1 RDMLAEWSER
11 MNLIGPKELPQF
23 WTRHALDC
31 AQLLPLAPLA
41 ARWLDLGSGAGFP
54 GIAIA
59 VAQKHMMLNGGG
71 AGETTLVE
79 SVGKKSGFLR
89 AVVERLNLPARV
101 FAGRYEDMKREPY
114 DVITARAFAP
124 LPRLLEAANRF
135 WGQSTIGLFPK
146 GKAIDTELTEAGRA
160 WRFRAERVA
169 SITGDGAILRLTELS
184 RR

>member
-1 RDMLAEWSER
+1 AALADLAVWRDMLAEWSER

-59 VAQKHMMLNGGG
+59 VAQKHAG

-101 FAGRYEDMKREPY
+101 
-114 DVITARAFAP
+114 
-124 LPRLLEAANRF
+124 
-135 WGQSTIGLFPK
+135 
-146 GKAIDTELTEAGRA
+146 
-160 WRFRAERVA
+160 
-169 SITGDGAILRLTELS
+169 
-184 RR
+184 